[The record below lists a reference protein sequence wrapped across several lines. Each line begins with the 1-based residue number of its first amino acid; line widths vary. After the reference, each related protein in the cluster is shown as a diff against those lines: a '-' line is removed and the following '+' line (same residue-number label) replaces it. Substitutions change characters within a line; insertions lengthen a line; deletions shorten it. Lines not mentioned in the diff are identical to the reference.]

1 MTDLHCLLF
10 VVTLPTLFAAA
21 IWLATY
27 TKAKTAEQLQQELKE
42 QTAMRLIALDTALEE
57 WLVMLGLP
65 QLEKETQ
72 RKEVAIR
79 LRTVLIEKLLIQR
92 VPN

>member
-10 VVTLPTLFAAA
+10 LLALPTLFAAA

-27 TKAKTAEQLQQELKE
+27 RKAKTVKQQQQELKE
-42 QTAMRLIALDTALEE
+42 QTATRLIALDTALEE
-57 WLVMLGLP
+57 WLMMLGLP

-72 RKEVAIR
+72 RKEAAIR